1 MEGSMLDQFA
11 TQGDLKKSPPE
22 IAVIGIGAIE
32 QHGRHLPISTDWV
45 QVRAISRG
53 VAEALNALLLPAIP
67 FSMSECHGPMPG
79 VLSLKPETLSEVVVD
94 IARSIR
100 EQGIPTLLI
109 LNGHGG
115 NFILEPTIAELNR
128 EYPAFKIIMPP
139 EVWAPAEGGSAIF
152 ETFGQGIHAEEM
164 ETSMQLFLN
173 PERVRDFRDDH
184 LPQIGR
190 EFLDYTTMSVIN
202 PMGIWGVPSL
212 GDPKK
217 GEKAI
222 QASIKSIL
230 EFVRK
235 AQEVLS

>member
-1 MEGSMLDQFA
+1 
-11 TQGDLKKSPPE
+11 
-22 IAVIGIGAIE
+22 
-32 QHGRHLPISTDWV
+32 
-45 QVRAISRG
+45 
-53 VAEALNALLLPAIP
+53 
-67 FSMSECHGPMPG
+67 
-79 VLSLKPETLSEVVVD
+79 
-94 IARSIR
+94 
-100 EQGIPTLLI
+100 
-109 LNGHGG
+109 
-115 NFILEPTIAELNR
+115 
-128 EYPAFKIIMPP
+128 
-139 EVWAPAEGGSAIF
+139 
-152 ETFGQGIHAEEM
+152 M